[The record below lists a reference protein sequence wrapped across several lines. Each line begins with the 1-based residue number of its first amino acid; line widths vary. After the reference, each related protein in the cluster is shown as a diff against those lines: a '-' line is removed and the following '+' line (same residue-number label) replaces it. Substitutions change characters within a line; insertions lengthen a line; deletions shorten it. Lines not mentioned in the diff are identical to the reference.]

1 MASLNVGYSYYNH
14 TNSDHQKYRTD
25 VTNYLSKYKTVVD
38 LLSSIDINEY
48 LP

>member
-1 MASLNVGYSYYNH
+1 MLVTVSIIIQIL
-14 TNSDHQKYRTD
+14 TTKKYRTE
-25 VTNYLSKYKTVVD
+25 VSNYLSKYKTVVD